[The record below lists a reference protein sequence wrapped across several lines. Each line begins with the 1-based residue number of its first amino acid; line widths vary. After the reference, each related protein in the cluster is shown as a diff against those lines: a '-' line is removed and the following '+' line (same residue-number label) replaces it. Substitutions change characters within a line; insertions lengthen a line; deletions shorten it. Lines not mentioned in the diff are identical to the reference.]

1 MKEHA
6 TQAEILARELRIIRD
21 RVQTEQN
28 RIGRIAQATEK
39 LANAIQI
46 LARPEVSR
54 TLKT

>member
-1 MKEHA
+1 MKERA